1 MLKERDCL
9 SVIIR
14 NNSPFLY
21 QIYKKSCRWQ
31 VFCAGEQGDV
41 MKEKIKKI
49 DSYIKAYGKGK
60 TVGLLYEKA
69 THKDQ
74 KDYERWLER
83 HKITEA
89 IREVQKETVFD
100 KQPCFS
106 IVVPLY
112 KTQEKYLKELVE
124 SIKGQTYS
132 NWELCLSDGS
142 GGDSPLKEILKELE
156 HSDSRIKVISS
167 KESLQIAENTNAAID
182 IATGDYIVFA
192 DHDDILSVDALYECT
207 KCINENQEVDMIY
220 SDEDKVSMDG
230 QTYFEPHF
238 KPDLNMDLLCSVN
251 YFCHLVVVKRQ
262 LLEQAGKLNGEYNGA
277 QDYDFVLRCVEK
289 TDAVYHIP
297 KILYHWRAHMDST
310 AENPESKRYAF
321 EAGRRAIQKHYE
333 RIGLKDAYV
342 EETAYPGTYRTRYKY
357 ADKPKVSIIID
368 EITKKELLGK
378 TLQSIKANDY
388 PDYEVIIVDCTE
400 KKEIEKFVEKYQDKR
415 IRVKRG
421 EKIWTA
427 AKRKNEG
434 AGCAEGEYLIFL
446 AGNAEYADKEGI
458 SELVS
463 VAMRSDVGVVGT
475 RSYYK
480 NGTVEHAGCVIGMN
494 GTAGSLFEHTLRGEN
509 GYFSHIVTQM
519 QYSAVAG
526 ACMMVKKDI
535 FEKVNGFDEDYK
547 GELGKVDLCLKIR
560 NKHMSVVYNP
570 YVKVMRWSNELRNNE
585 NDEKL
590 FKKQWAEILEKDDP
604 YYNKNLSLSVS
615 GCNIR

>member
-1 MLKERDCL
+1 
-9 SVIIR
+9 
-14 NNSPFLY
+14 
-21 QIYKKSCRWQ
+21 
-31 VFCAGEQGDV
+31 

-49 DSYIKAYGKGK
+49 DSYIKAYGIGK

-192 DHDDILSVDALYECT
+192 DHDDILSIDALYECA
-207 KCINENQEVDMIY
+207 KCINENPKVDMIY

-277 QDYDFVLRCVEK
+277 QDYDFVLRCVEN

-494 GTAGSLFEHTLRGEN
+494 GTAGSLFEYTLRGEN

>member
-1 MLKERDCL
+1 
-9 SVIIR
+9 
-14 NNSPFLY
+14 
-21 QIYKKSCRWQ
+21 
-31 VFCAGEQGDV
+31 

-49 DSYIKAYGKGK
+49 DSYIKAYGIGK

-83 HKITEA
+83 HKITET
-89 IREVQKETVFD
+89 IREAQKETVFD

-112 KTQEKYLKELVE
+112 KTQEKYLKELLE

-192 DHDDILSVDALYECT
+192 DHDDILSIDALYECA
-207 KCINENQEVDMIY
+207 KCINENSKVDMIY

-238 KPDLNMDLLCSVN
+238 KPDLNVDLLCSVN

-262 LLEQAGKLNGEYNGA
+262 LLEQAGNLNGEYNGA

-297 KILYHWRAHMDST
+297 KILYHWRAHIDST

-368 EITKKELLGK
+368 EITKTELLGK

-400 KKEIEKFVEKYQDKR
+400 KKEIEEFVEKYQDKR

-434 AGCAEGEYLIFL
+434 AGCAEVEYLIFL

>member
-1 MLKERDCL
+1 
-9 SVIIR
+9 
-14 NNSPFLY
+14 
-21 QIYKKSCRWQ
+21 
-31 VFCAGEQGDV
+31 

-49 DSYIKAYGKGK
+49 DSYIKAYGIRK

-83 HKITEA
+83 HKITET
-89 IREVQKETVFD
+89 IREAQKETVFN

-112 KTQEKYLKELVE
+112 KTQEKYLKELLE

-142 GGDSPLKEILKELE
+142 GLDSPLKEVLKELE
-156 HSDSRIKVISS
+156 YSDSRIKVISS
-167 KESLQIAENTNAAID
+167 KEPLKIAENTNAAIE

-192 DHDDILSVDALYECT
+192 DHDDILSIDALYECA
-207 KCINENQEVDMIY
+207 KCINENPKVDMIY

-238 KPDLNMDLLCSVN
+238 KPDLNVDLLCSVN

-262 LLEQAGKLNGEYNGA
+262 LLEQAGNLNGEYNGA

-400 KKEIEKFVEKYQDKR
+400 KKEIEEFVEKYQDKR

-446 AGNAEYADKEGI
+446 AGNAEFEDKEGI

-463 VAMRSDVGVVGT
+463 TCMRSNVGVLGA

-480 NGTVEHAGCVIGMN
+480 NGTLEHAGCVIGMN
-494 GTAGSLFEHTLRGEN
+494 GSAGSLFEHTLRGEK

-526 ACMMVKKDI
+526 ACMMVKKDA
-535 FEKVNGFDEDYK
+535 FDKVKGFDEAYK

-570 YVKVMRWSNELRNNE
+570 YVKVMRWNNELRNNE

-604 YYNKNLSLSVS
+604 YYNKNLSLNVS

>member
-1 MLKERDCL
+1 
-9 SVIIR
+9 
-14 NNSPFLY
+14 
-21 QIYKKSCRWQ
+21 
-31 VFCAGEQGDV
+31 

-49 DSYIKAYGKGK
+49 DSYIKAYGIGK

-83 HKITEA
+83 HKITEE

-277 QDYDFVLRCVEK
+277 QDYDFVLRCVEN

-494 GTAGSLFEHTLRGEN
+494 GTAGSLFEYTLRGEN

-547 GELGKVDLCLKIR
+547 GELGKVDLCLKIK

>member
-1 MLKERDCL
+1 M
-9 SVIIR
+9 
-14 NNSPFLY
+14 
-21 QIYKKSCRWQ
+21 
-31 VFCAGEQGDV
+31 
-41 MKEKIKKI
+41 
-49 DSYIKAYGKGK
+49 
-60 TVGLLYEKA
+60 GLLYEKA

-83 HKITEA
+83 HKITET
-89 IREVQKETVFD
+89 IREAQKETVFN

-277 QDYDFVLRCVEK
+277 QDYDFVLRCVEN

-494 GTAGSLFEHTLRGEN
+494 GTAGSLFEYTLRGEN

>member
-1 MLKERDCL
+1 
-9 SVIIR
+9 
-14 NNSPFLY
+14 
-21 QIYKKSCRWQ
+21 
-31 VFCAGEQGDV
+31 

-49 DSYIKAYGKGK
+49 DSYIKAYGIGK

-368 EITKKELLGK
+368 EITKKKLLGK

>member
-1 MLKERDCL
+1 
-9 SVIIR
+9 
-14 NNSPFLY
+14 
-21 QIYKKSCRWQ
+21 
-31 VFCAGEQGDV
+31 

-49 DSYIKAYGKGK
+49 DSYIKAYGIGK

-277 QDYDFVLRCVEK
+277 QDYDFVLRCVEN

-494 GTAGSLFEHTLRGEN
+494 GTAESLFEHTLRGEN

>member
-1 MLKERDCL
+1 
-9 SVIIR
+9 
-14 NNSPFLY
+14 
-21 QIYKKSCRWQ
+21 
-31 VFCAGEQGDV
+31 

-49 DSYIKAYGKGK
+49 DSYIKAYGIGK

-368 EITKKELLGK
+368 EITKKELLEK

>member
-1 MLKERDCL
+1 
-9 SVIIR
+9 
-14 NNSPFLY
+14 
-21 QIYKKSCRWQ
+21 
-31 VFCAGEQGDV
+31 

-49 DSYIKAYGKGK
+49 DSYIKAYGIGK

-277 QDYDFVLRCVEK
+277 QDYDFVLRCVEN

-427 AKRKNEG
+427 SKRKNEG

>member
-1 MLKERDCL
+1 M
-9 SVIIR
+9 
-14 NNSPFLY
+14 
-21 QIYKKSCRWQ
+21 
-31 VFCAGEQGDV
+31 
-41 MKEKIKKI
+41 
-49 DSYIKAYGKGK
+49 
-60 TVGLLYEKA
+60 
-69 THKDQ
+69 
-74 KDYERWLER
+74 
-83 HKITEA
+83 
-89 IREVQKETVFD
+89 QKETVFD

-277 QDYDFVLRCVEK
+277 QDYDFVLRCVEN

-400 KKEIEKFVEKYQDKR
+400 KKEIEEFVEKYQDKR

-427 AKRKNEG
+427 SKRKNEG
-434 AGCAEGEYLIFL
+434 AGCAKGEYLIFL
-446 AGNAEYADKEGI
+446 AGNAEFADKEGI

-463 VAMRSDVGVVGT
+463 MAMRGDVGVVGA

-480 NGTVEHAGCVIGMN
+480 NGTLEHAGCVIGMN

-535 FEKVNGFDEDYK
+535 FEKVNGFDEGYK

-560 NKHMSVVYNP
+560 NKHISVVYNP
-570 YVKVMRWSNELRNNE
+570 YVEMVRWSNELQNNE
-585 NDEKL
+585 NDEKI
-590 FKKQWAEILEKDDP
+590 FKKQWAEILEKGDP

>member
-1 MLKERDCL
+1 
-9 SVIIR
+9 
-14 NNSPFLY
+14 
-21 QIYKKSCRWQ
+21 
-31 VFCAGEQGDV
+31 

-49 DSYIKAYGKGK
+49 DSYIKAYGIRK

-74 KDYERWLER
+74 KDYERWLEK
-83 HKITEA
+83 HKITET
-89 IREVQKETVFD
+89 IREAQKETVFN

-112 KTQEKYLKELVE
+112 KTQEKYLKELLE

-142 GGDSPLKEILKELE
+142 GLDSPLKEVLKELE
-156 HSDSRIKVISS
+156 YSDSRIKVISS
-167 KESLQIAENTNAAID
+167 KEPLKIAENTNAAIE

-192 DHDDILSVDALYECT
+192 DHDDILSIDALYECA
-207 KCINENQEVDMIY
+207 KCINENPKVDMIY

-238 KPDLNMDLLCSVN
+238 KPDLNVDLLCSVN

-262 LLEQAGKLNGEYNGA
+262 LLEQAGNLNGEYNGA

-297 KILYHWRAHMDST
+297 KILYHWRAHIDST

-368 EITKKELLGK
+368 EITKTELLGK

-400 KKEIEKFVEKYQDKR
+400 KKEIEEFVEKYQDKR

-535 FEKVNGFDEDYK
+535 FEKVNGFDEGYK

-560 NKHMSVVYNP
+560 NKHISVVYNP
-570 YVKVMRWSNELRNNE
+570 YVEMVRWSNELQNNE
-585 NDEKL
+585 NDEKI
-590 FKKQWAEILEKDDP
+590 FKKQWAEILEKGDP

>member
-1 MLKERDCL
+1 
-9 SVIIR
+9 
-14 NNSPFLY
+14 
-21 QIYKKSCRWQ
+21 
-31 VFCAGEQGDV
+31 

-49 DSYIKAYGKGK
+49 DSYIKAYGIGK

-277 QDYDFVLRCVEK
+277 QDYDFVLRCVEN
-289 TDAVYHIP
+289 TDAAYHIP

-494 GTAGSLFEHTLRGEN
+494 GTAGSLFEYTLRGEN

>member
-1 MLKERDCL
+1 
-9 SVIIR
+9 
-14 NNSPFLY
+14 
-21 QIYKKSCRWQ
+21 
-31 VFCAGEQGDV
+31 

-49 DSYIKAYGKGK
+49 DSYIKAYGIRK
-60 TVGLLYEKA
+60 TVGLLYEKV

-74 KDYERWLER
+74 KDYERWIER
-83 HKITEA
+83 HKITEI
-89 IREVQKETVFD
+89 IREAQKETVFN

-112 KTQEKYLKELVE
+112 KTQEKYLKELLE

-142 GGDSPLKEILKELE
+142 GLDSPLKEVLKELE
-156 HSDSRIKVISS
+156 YSDSRIKVISS
-167 KESLQIAENTNAAID
+167 KEPLKIAENTNAAIE

-192 DHDDILSVDALYECT
+192 DHDDILSIDALYECA
-207 KCINENQEVDMIY
+207 KCINENPKVDMIY

-277 QDYDFVLRCVEK
+277 QDYDFVLRCVEN

-604 YYNKNLSLSVS
+604 YYNKNL
-615 GCNIR
+615 

>member
-1 MLKERDCL
+1 M
-9 SVIIR
+9 
-14 NNSPFLY
+14 
-21 QIYKKSCRWQ
+21 KSCRWQ

-49 DSYIKAYGKGK
+49 DSYIKAYGIGK

-277 QDYDFVLRCVEK
+277 QDYDFVLRCVEN

-378 TLQSIKANDY
+378 TLQSIKANDF

>member
-1 MLKERDCL
+1 
-9 SVIIR
+9 
-14 NNSPFLY
+14 
-21 QIYKKSCRWQ
+21 
-31 VFCAGEQGDV
+31 

-49 DSYIKAYGKGK
+49 DSYIKAYGIRK
-60 TVGLLYEKA
+60 TVGLLYEKV

-74 KDYERWLER
+74 KDYERWIER
-83 HKITEA
+83 HKITEI
-89 IREVQKETVFD
+89 IREAQKETVFN

-112 KTQEKYLKELVE
+112 KTQEKYLKELLE

-142 GGDSPLKEILKELE
+142 GLDSPLKEVLKELE
-156 HSDSRIKVISS
+156 YSDSRIKVISS
-167 KESLQIAENTNAAID
+167 KEPLKIAENTNAAIE

-192 DHDDILSVDALYECT
+192 DHDDILSVDALYECA
-207 KCINENQEVDMIY
+207 KCINENPKVDMIY

-277 QDYDFVLRCVEK
+277 QDYDFVLRCVEN

-434 AGCAEGEYLIFL
+434 ASCAEGEYLIFL

>member
-1 MLKERDCL
+1 
-9 SVIIR
+9 
-14 NNSPFLY
+14 
-21 QIYKKSCRWQ
+21 
-31 VFCAGEQGDV
+31 

-49 DSYIKAYGKGK
+49 DSYIKAYGIRK

-83 HKITEA
+83 HKITET
-89 IREVQKETVFD
+89 IREAQKETVFN

-112 KTQEKYLKELVE
+112 KTQEKYLKELLE

-142 GGDSPLKEILKELE
+142 GLDSPLKEVLKELE
-156 HSDSRIKVISS
+156 YSDSRIKVISS
-167 KESLQIAENTNAAID
+167 KEPLKIAENTNAAIE

-192 DHDDILSVDALYECT
+192 DHDDILSIDALYECA
-207 KCINENQEVDMIY
+207 KCINENSKVDMIY

-238 KPDLNMDLLCSVN
+238 KPDLNMDLLCSIN

-277 QDYDFVLRCVEK
+277 QDYDFVLRCVEN

>member
-1 MLKERDCL
+1 M
-9 SVIIR
+9 
-14 NNSPFLY
+14 
-21 QIYKKSCRWQ
+21 KSCRWQ

-49 DSYIKAYGKGK
+49 DSYIKAYGIGK

-277 QDYDFVLRCVEK
+277 QDYDFVLRCVEN

-415 IRVKRG
+415 IRLKRG

>member
-1 MLKERDCL
+1 
-9 SVIIR
+9 
-14 NNSPFLY
+14 
-21 QIYKKSCRWQ
+21 
-31 VFCAGEQGDV
+31 

-49 DSYIKAYGKGK
+49 DSYIKAYGIGK

-83 HKITEA
+83 HKITET
-89 IREVQKETVFD
+89 IREAQKETVFD

-112 KTQEKYLKELVE
+112 KTQEKYLKELLE

-192 DHDDILSVDALYECT
+192 DHDDILSIDALYECA
-207 KCINENQEVDMIY
+207 KCINENSKVDMIY

-238 KPDLNMDLLCSVN
+238 KPDLNVDLLCSVN

-262 LLEQAGKLNGEYNGA
+262 LLEQAGNLNGEYNGA

-297 KILYHWRAHMDST
+297 KILYHWRAHIDST

-368 EITKKELLGK
+368 EITKTELLGK

-400 KKEIEKFVEKYQDKR
+400 KKEIEEFVEKYQDKR

-560 NKHMSVVYNP
+560 NKHISVVYNP
-570 YVKVMRWSNELRNNE
+570 YVEVVRWSNELQNNE
-585 NDEKL
+585 NDEKI
-590 FKKQWAEILEKDDP
+590 FKKQWAEILEKGDP

>member
-1 MLKERDCL
+1 
-9 SVIIR
+9 
-14 NNSPFLY
+14 
-21 QIYKKSCRWQ
+21 
-31 VFCAGEQGDV
+31 

-49 DSYIKAYGKGK
+49 DSYIKAYGIGK

-277 QDYDFVLRCVEK
+277 QDYDFVLRCVEN

-494 GTAGSLFEHTLRGEN
+494 GTAGSLFEYILRGEN

>member
-1 MLKERDCL
+1 M
-9 SVIIR
+9 
-14 NNSPFLY
+14 
-21 QIYKKSCRWQ
+21 KSCRWQ

-49 DSYIKAYGKGK
+49 DSYIKAYGIGK

-585 NDEKL
+585 NDETL

>member
-1 MLKERDCL
+1 
-9 SVIIR
+9 
-14 NNSPFLY
+14 
-21 QIYKKSCRWQ
+21 
-31 VFCAGEQGDV
+31 

-49 DSYIKAYGKGK
+49 DSYIKAYGIGK

-277 QDYDFVLRCVEK
+277 QDYDFVLRCVEN

-494 GTAGSLFEHTLRGEN
+494 GTAGSLFEYTLRGEN

-526 ACMMVKKDI
+526 ACMIVKKDI

-547 GELGKVDLCLKIR
+547 GELGKVDLCLKIK

>member
-1 MLKERDCL
+1 M
-9 SVIIR
+9 
-14 NNSPFLY
+14 
-21 QIYKKSCRWQ
+21 KSCRWQ

-49 DSYIKAYGKGK
+49 DSYIKAYGIGK

-277 QDYDFVLRCVEK
+277 QDYDFVLRCVEN

-494 GTAGSLFEHTLRGEN
+494 GTAGSLFEHTIRGEN

>member
-1 MLKERDCL
+1 
-9 SVIIR
+9 
-14 NNSPFLY
+14 
-21 QIYKKSCRWQ
+21 
-31 VFCAGEQGDV
+31 

-49 DSYIKAYGKGK
+49 DSYIKAYGIGK

-277 QDYDFVLRCVEK
+277 QDYDFVLRCVEN

-388 PDYEVIIVDCTE
+388 PDYEVIIVDCRE

-494 GTAGSLFEHTLRGEN
+494 GTAGSLFEYTLRGEN

>member
-1 MLKERDCL
+1 M
-9 SVIIR
+9 
-14 NNSPFLY
+14 
-21 QIYKKSCRWQ
+21 KSCRWQ

-49 DSYIKAYGKGK
+49 DSYIKAYGIGK

-310 AENPESKRYAF
+310 SENPESKRYAF

>member
-1 MLKERDCL
+1 
-9 SVIIR
+9 
-14 NNSPFLY
+14 
-21 QIYKKSCRWQ
+21 
-31 VFCAGEQGDV
+31 

-49 DSYIKAYGKGK
+49 DSYIKAYGIGK

-69 THKDQ
+69 THKDL

>member
-1 MLKERDCL
+1 MISGCL
-9 SVIIR
+9 
-14 NNSPFLY
+14 FGLY
-21 QIYKKSCRWQ
+21 QS
-31 VFCAGEQGDV
+31 VQGDV

-49 DSYIKAYGKGK
+49 DSYIKAYGIGK

-83 HKITEA
+83 HKITET
-89 IREVQKETVFD
+89 IREAQKETVFD

-112 KTQEKYLKELVE
+112 KTQEKYLKELLE

-192 DHDDILSVDALYECT
+192 DHDDILSIDALYECA
-207 KCINENQEVDMIY
+207 KCINENSKVDMIY

-238 KPDLNMDLLCSVN
+238 KPDLNVDLLCSVN

-262 LLEQAGKLNGEYNGA
+262 LLEQAGNLNGEYNVA

-297 KILYHWRAHMDST
+297 KILYHWRAHIDST

-368 EITKKELLGK
+368 EITKTELLGK

-400 KKEIEKFVEKYQDKR
+400 KKEIEEFVEKYQDKR

>member
-1 MLKERDCL
+1 
-9 SVIIR
+9 
-14 NNSPFLY
+14 
-21 QIYKKSCRWQ
+21 
-31 VFCAGEQGDV
+31 

-49 DSYIKAYGKGK
+49 DSYIKAYGIGK

-89 IREVQKETVFD
+89 IREVQKEPVFD

-277 QDYDFVLRCVEK
+277 QDYDFVLRCVEN

-494 GTAGSLFEHTLRGEN
+494 GTAGSLFEYTLRGEN

>member
-1 MLKERDCL
+1 
-9 SVIIR
+9 
-14 NNSPFLY
+14 
-21 QIYKKSCRWQ
+21 
-31 VFCAGEQGDV
+31 

-49 DSYIKAYGKGK
+49 DSYIKAYGIRK

-74 KDYERWLER
+74 KDYERWIER
-83 HKITEA
+83 HKITET
-89 IREVQKETVFD
+89 IREAQKETVFN

-112 KTQEKYLKELVE
+112 KTQEKYLKELLE

-142 GGDSPLKEILKELE
+142 GLDSPLKEVLKELE
-156 HSDSRIKVISS
+156 YSDSRIKVISS
-167 KESLQIAENTNAAID
+167 KEPLKIAENTNAAIE

-192 DHDDILSVDALYECT
+192 DHDDILSIDALYECA
-207 KCINENQEVDMIY
+207 KCINENSKVDMIY

-277 QDYDFVLRCVEK
+277 QDYDFVLRCVEN

>member
-1 MLKERDCL
+1 
-9 SVIIR
+9 
-14 NNSPFLY
+14 
-21 QIYKKSCRWQ
+21 
-31 VFCAGEQGDV
+31 

-49 DSYIKAYGKGK
+49 DSYIKAYGIGK

-321 EAGRRAIQKHYE
+321 EASRRAIQKHYE

>member
-1 MLKERDCL
+1 M
-9 SVIIR
+9 
-14 NNSPFLY
+14 
-21 QIYKKSCRWQ
+21 
-31 VFCAGEQGDV
+31 
-41 MKEKIKKI
+41 
-49 DSYIKAYGKGK
+49 
-60 TVGLLYEKA
+60 YEKA

-368 EITKKELLGK
+368 EITKTELLGK

-615 GCNIR
+615 GCSIR

>member
-1 MLKERDCL
+1 
-9 SVIIR
+9 
-14 NNSPFLY
+14 
-21 QIYKKSCRWQ
+21 
-31 VFCAGEQGDV
+31 

-49 DSYIKAYGKGK
+49 DSYIKAYGIGK

-277 QDYDFVLRCVEK
+277 QDYDFVLRCVENI
-289 TDAVYHIP
+289 DAVYHIP

>member
-1 MLKERDCL
+1 
-9 SVIIR
+9 
-14 NNSPFLY
+14 
-21 QIYKKSCRWQ
+21 
-31 VFCAGEQGDV
+31 

-49 DSYIKAYGKGK
+49 DSYIKAYGIRK

-74 KDYERWLER
+74 KDYERWIER
-83 HKITEA
+83 HKITET
-89 IREVQKETVFD
+89 IREAQKETVFN

-112 KTQEKYLKELVE
+112 KTQEKYLKELLE

-192 DHDDILSVDALYECT
+192 DHDDILSIDALYECA
-207 KCINENQEVDMIY
+207 KCINENSKVDMIY

-238 KPDLNMDLLCSVN
+238 KPDLNVDLLCSVN

-262 LLEQAGKLNGEYNGA
+262 LLEQAGNLNGEYNGA

-297 KILYHWRAHMDST
+297 KILYHWRAHIDST

-368 EITKKELLGK
+368 EITKTELLGK

-400 KKEIEKFVEKYQDKR
+400 KKEIEEFVEKYQDKR

>member
-1 MLKERDCL
+1 
-9 SVIIR
+9 
-14 NNSPFLY
+14 
-21 QIYKKSCRWQ
+21 
-31 VFCAGEQGDV
+31 

-49 DSYIKAYGKGK
+49 DSYIKAYGIRK

-83 HKITEA
+83 HKITET
-89 IREVQKETVFD
+89 IREAQKETVFN

-112 KTQEKYLKELVE
+112 KTQEKYLKELLE

-142 GGDSPLKEILKELE
+142 GLDSPLKEVLKELE
-156 HSDSRIKVISS
+156 YSDSRIKVISS
-167 KESLQIAENTNAAID
+167 KEPLKIAENTNAAIE

-192 DHDDILSVDALYECT
+192 DHDDILSIDALYECA
-207 KCINENQEVDMIY
+207 KCINENPKVDMIY

-238 KPDLNMDLLCSVN
+238 KPDLNVDLLCSVN

-262 LLEQAGKLNGEYNGA
+262 LLEQAGNLNGEYNGA

-535 FEKVNGFDEDYK
+535 FEKVNGFDENYK

-560 NKHMSVVYNP
+560 NKHISVVYNP
-570 YVKVMRWSNELRNNE
+570 YVEVVRWSNELRNNE
-585 NDEKL
+585 NDEKI

>member
-1 MLKERDCL
+1 
-9 SVIIR
+9 
-14 NNSPFLY
+14 
-21 QIYKKSCRWQ
+21 
-31 VFCAGEQGDV
+31 

-49 DSYIKAYGKGK
+49 DSYIKAYGIRK

-74 KDYERWLER
+74 KDYERWLEK
-83 HKITEA
+83 HKITET
-89 IREVQKETVFD
+89 IREAQKETVFN

-112 KTQEKYLKELVE
+112 KTQEKYLKELLE

-142 GGDSPLKEILKELE
+142 GLDSPLKEVLKELE
-156 HSDSRIKVISS
+156 YSDSRIKVISS
-167 KESLQIAENTNAAID
+167 KEPLKIAENTNAAIE

-192 DHDDILSVDALYECT
+192 DHDDILSIDALYECA
-207 KCINENQEVDMIY
+207 KCINENPKVDMIY

-238 KPDLNMDLLCSVN
+238 KPDLNVDLLCSVN

-262 LLEQAGKLNGEYNGA
+262 LLEQAGNLNGEYNGA

-378 TLQSIKANDY
+378 TLQSIKENDY

-400 KKEIEKFVEKYQDKR
+400 KKEIEEFVEKYQDKR

-427 AKRKNEG
+427 SKRKNEG

-446 AGNAEYADKEGI
+446 AGNAEFADKEGI

-463 VAMRSDVGVVGT
+463 MAMRGDVGVVGA

-480 NGTVEHAGCVIGMN
+480 NGTLEHAGCVIGMN

-535 FEKVNGFDEDYK
+535 FEKVNGFDEGYK

-560 NKHMSVVYNP
+560 NKHISVVYNP
-570 YVKVMRWSNELRNNE
+570 YVEMVRWSNELQNNE
-585 NDEKL
+585 NDEKI
-590 FKKQWAEILEKDDP
+590 FKKQWAEILEKGDP

>member
-1 MLKERDCL
+1 
-9 SVIIR
+9 
-14 NNSPFLY
+14 
-21 QIYKKSCRWQ
+21 
-31 VFCAGEQGDV
+31 

-49 DSYIKAYGKGK
+49 DSYIKAYGIGK

-277 QDYDFVLRCVEK
+277 QDYDFVLRCVEN

-590 FKKQWAEILEKDDP
+590 FKKQWAEILEKGDP

>member
-1 MLKERDCL
+1 
-9 SVIIR
+9 
-14 NNSPFLY
+14 
-21 QIYKKSCRWQ
+21 
-31 VFCAGEQGDV
+31 

-49 DSYIKAYGKGK
+49 DSYIKAYGIGK

-83 HKITEA
+83 HKITET
-89 IREVQKETVFD
+89 IREAQKETVFD

-112 KTQEKYLKELVE
+112 KTQEKYLKELLE

-192 DHDDILSVDALYECT
+192 DHDDILSIDALYECA
-207 KCINENQEVDMIY
+207 KCINENSKVDMIY

-238 KPDLNMDLLCSVN
+238 KPDLNVDLLCSVN

-262 LLEQAGKLNGEYNGA
+262 LLEQAGNLNGEYNGA

-297 KILYHWRAHMDST
+297 KILYHWRAHIDST

-368 EITKKELLGK
+368 EITKTELLGK

-400 KKEIEKFVEKYQDKR
+400 KKEIEEFVEKYQDKR

>member
-1 MLKERDCL
+1 
-9 SVIIR
+9 
-14 NNSPFLY
+14 
-21 QIYKKSCRWQ
+21 
-31 VFCAGEQGDV
+31 

-49 DSYIKAYGKGK
+49 DSCIKAYGIGK

-74 KDYERWLER
+74 KDYERWLEK
-83 HKITEA
+83 HKITET
-89 IREVQKETVFD
+89 IREAQKETVFN

-112 KTQEKYLKELVE
+112 KTQEKYLKELLE

-142 GGDSPLKEILKELE
+142 GLDSPLKEILKELE

-192 DHDDILSVDALYECT
+192 DHDDILSIDALYECA
-207 KCINENQEVDMIY
+207 KCINENSKVDMIY

-238 KPDLNMDLLCSVN
+238 KPDLNVDLLCSVN

-262 LLEQAGKLNGEYNGA
+262 LLEQAGNLNGEYNGA

-342 EETAYPGTYRTRYKY
+342 EETAYLGTYRTRYKY

-368 EITKKELLGK
+368 EITKTELLGK

-400 KKEIEKFVEKYQDKR
+400 KKEIEEFVEKYQDKR

-604 YYNKNLSLSVS
+604 YYNKNLSLSVL

>member
-1 MLKERDCL
+1 
-9 SVIIR
+9 
-14 NNSPFLY
+14 
-21 QIYKKSCRWQ
+21 
-31 VFCAGEQGDV
+31 

-49 DSYIKAYGKGK
+49 DSYIKAYGIGK

-277 QDYDFVLRCVEK
+277 QDYDFVLRCVEN

-494 GTAGSLFEHTLRGEN
+494 GTAGSPFEYTLRGEN